1 MSQDSRRGRQYYR
14 RKLARYD
21 VNNFEHVGAPYQ
33 STRVF
38 PGDSRKI

>member
-1 MSQDSRRGRQYYR
+1 MSQDSQPGRQYYR

-21 VNNFEHVGAPYQ
+21 VNNFEHVEAPYQ
-33 STRVF
+33 STQVF